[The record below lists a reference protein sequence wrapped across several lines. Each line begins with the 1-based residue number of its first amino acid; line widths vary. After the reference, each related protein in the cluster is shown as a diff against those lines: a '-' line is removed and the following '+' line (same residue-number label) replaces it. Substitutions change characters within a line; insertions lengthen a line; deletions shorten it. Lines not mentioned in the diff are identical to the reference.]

1 MVPGATRVTQTHPP
15 GPYNTM
21 NQHFLRAEELAEVKK
36 QIIRLA
42 ELVGL
47 SLVEKPEVPTI
58 KTMSKAEL
66 AAVLKI
72 SQRTLWAYLKPHRE
86 ALRAMGV
93 RDRSKVL
100 PPIAVKYLFEKLV
113 ILEDEKNEGEYGC
126 IRQI

>member
-1 MVPGATRVTQTHPP
+1 
-15 GPYNTM
+15 M
-21 NQHFLRAEELAEVKK
+21 NQSFLRAEELAEVKR

-47 SLVEKPEVPTI
+47 SVVEKPEIPTV
-58 KTMSKAEL
+58 KTMTKAEL

-93 RDRSKVL
+93 QDRAKVL

-113 ILEDEKNEGEYGC
+113 ILEDEKNEEENRI
-126 IRQI
+126 IRQC

>member
-1 MVPGATRVTQTHPP
+1 
-15 GPYNTM
+15 M

-47 SLVEKPEVPTI
+47 SLVEKPEVPSI

-72 SQRTLWAYLKPHRE
+72 TPRTLRAYLKPHRE

-113 ILEDEKNEGEYGC
+113 ILEDEKNEGEDGN
-126 IRQI
+126 IRQF

>member
-1 MVPGATRVTQTHPP
+1 
-15 GPYNTM
+15 M
-21 NQHFLRAEELAEVKK
+21 NHQILRAEELAEVKR

-58 KTMSKAEL
+58 KTMTKAEL

-72 SQRTLWAYLKPHRE
+72 TPRTLRAYLKPHRE

-93 RDRSKVL
+93 RDRAKVL
-100 PPIAVKYLFEKLV
+100 PPVAVKYLFEKLV
-113 ILEDEKNEGEYGC
+113 ILEEEKNEGEDGN

>member
-1 MVPGATRVTQTHPP
+1 
-15 GPYNTM
+15 M

-47 SLVEKPEVPTI
+47 SLVEEKPEVSTI

-72 SQRTLWAYLKPHRE
+72 TPRTLRAYLKPHRE

-113 ILEDEKNEGEYGC
+113 ILEDGKNEGEDGN

>member
-1 MVPGATRVTQTHPP
+1 
-15 GPYNTM
+15 M
-21 NQHFLRAEELAEVKK
+21 NQHFLRAEELAEVKR

-72 SQRTLWAYLKPHRE
+72 TQRTLWAYMKPHRA

-93 RDRSKVL
+93 RDNAKVL
-100 PPIAVKYLFEKLV
+100 PPKAVKYLFEKLV
-113 ILEDEKNEGEYGC
+113 ILEEEKKEEETR
-126 IRQI
+126 IIQKI

>member
-1 MVPGATRVTQTHPP
+1 
-15 GPYNTM
+15 M
-21 NQHFLRAEELAEVKK
+21 NQHFLRAEELAEVKR

-72 SQRTLWAYLKPHRE
+72 TPRTLRAYLTPHRE

-113 ILEDEKNEGEYGC
+113 ILEEEKNEGEDGN
-126 IRQI
+126 IRQF